1 MRASFHGEHLK
12 ISELTKPLYFQSSW
26 FRIVALEFSSKSRMG
41 SPKFT
46 PKSPS
51 TEKAQQNRDL
61 GDDLILVVEDDPD
74 TRMLLSFLLSRRG
87 YQVLEAENGRRAL
100 EKLEIQKPRLVLTDL
115 QMAVMN
121 GIELVENIRAS
132 AGLQSLPVIVM
143 TAYASQLCEKAMEL
157 GANDFIQKPIEV
169 ETLVQK
175 IEHLLGKT

>member
-74 TRMLLSFLLSRRG
+74 TRTVLSFILSKRG
-87 YQVLEAENGRRAL
+87 YRVWEAENGRSAL
-100 EKLEIQKPRLVLTDL
+100 EKMEIQRPRLVLTDL
-115 QMAVMN
+115 QMAVPSTLYRLLLRSWQN
-121 GIELVENIRAS
+121 TPSRWCCS
-132 AGLQSLPVIVM
+132 PFHTLPL
-143 TAYASQLCEKAMEL
+143 ACW
-157 GANDFIQKPIEV
+157 
-169 ETLVQK
+169 
-175 IEHLLGKT
+175 